1 MTSQAS
7 YKREQVIEIV
17 SSVIQR
23 MSTPQAT
30 LDDGLVL
37 ELHALKD
44 VIDGLKLELQ
54 QAHPVGIQDHIPGTT
69 NELDAIVAMTESA
82 TNTIMEACESIQK
95 TLHEVPYGKAVELE
109 NEIIRIVEACTFQ
122 DITGQRI
129 TKITKA
135 LSAIE
140 KRANELADILE
151 KNFASDPANT
161 NPAPGESDS
170 LMNGPQ
176 LPGQGISQDDID
188 KLLDDLF

>member
-23 MSTPQAT
+23 MSTPQT
-30 LDDGLVL
+30 VLDDSLVL

-44 VIDGLKLELQ
+44 VIDGLKEELH
-54 QAHPVGIQDHIPGTT
+54 QAHPVGIQSHIPGASD
-69 NELDAIVAMTESA
+69 ELDAVVKMTESA

-95 TLHEVPYGKAVELE
+95 ILQDSPYARGADLE

-129 TKITKA
+129 SKITKA
-135 LSAIE
+135 LGAIE

-151 KNFASDPANT
+151 KNFAS
-161 NPAPGESDS
+161 NPVSTHSSVESDS

-176 LPGQGISQDDID
+176 LPGQGVSQDDID
-188 KLLDDLF
+188 KLLNDLF